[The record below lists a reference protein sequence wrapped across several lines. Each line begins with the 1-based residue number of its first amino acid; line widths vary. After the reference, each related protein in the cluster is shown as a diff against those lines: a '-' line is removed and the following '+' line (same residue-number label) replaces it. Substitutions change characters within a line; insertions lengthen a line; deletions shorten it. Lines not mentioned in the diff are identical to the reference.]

1 MKIAI
6 DGGGYCTVLHRRF
19 GNYTVTDNLI
29 QSLLKYDTKN
39 FYSIYSFCNRPTG
52 LSLPSN
58 WNYNLLLPRRLW
70 MKFRVS
76 LEEFIS
82 KKDIFLALNQ
92 AVPIYSKAKIITFSH
107 GLSYYYFPHFYRE
120 SYIRLTMQLQPMI
133 DKSDYIIVSSQKVK
147 DEMREAYPSYKHV
160 YVIPFGVPLDM
171 MKTLPKTSQS
181 PYGKYFLFV
190 GMNHPIKNIRF
201 LVKAFRTLRKYK
213 EYRDY
218 KLLLVGPEYMKS
230 IPHDNI
236 VVIASA
242 NRQELRNLY
251 RQAVAYISAS
261 LYESFNLPIL
271 EALSQE
277 CQVVALDSAVISELS
292 PYVLTVKTFKEFV
305 SMMEEV
311 AQGRKKTISLSKLK
325 KEFSWQTYV
334 HKLMEL
340 Y

>member
-6 DGGGYCTVLHRRF
+6 DGGGYCTVLHRRY

-39 FYSIYSFCNRPTG
+39 FYSIYSFCSRPAG

-160 YVIPFGVPLDM
+160 HVISFGIPLDM
-171 MKTLPKTSQS
+171 MKTMPDILPSS
-181 PYGKYFLFV
+181 YGKYFLFV

-201 LVKAFRTLRKYK
+201 LVKAFRTLRKHK

-242 NRQELRNLY
+242 NREELRKLY

-277 CQVVALDSAVISELS
+277 CQVVSLESAVISELS
-292 PYVLTVKTFKEFV
+292 PYVLMVKTFKEFV

-311 AQGRKKTISLSKLK
+311 AKGRKKPISLSKLK